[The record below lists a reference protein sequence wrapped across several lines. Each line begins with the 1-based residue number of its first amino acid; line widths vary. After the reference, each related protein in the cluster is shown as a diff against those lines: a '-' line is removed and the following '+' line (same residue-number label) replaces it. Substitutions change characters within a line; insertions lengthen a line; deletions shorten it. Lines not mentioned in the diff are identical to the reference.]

1 MKTLINEMSPK
12 LKDFLILVNEKL
24 GEGSEV
30 SRQEL
35 NDIALGNGLPK
46 PRTFIKWLTKH
57 GLKTGHGKYQLP
69 TDDTESS
76 SQPNL
81 VSVPKV
87 AVTNNE
93 PQATVNLMMNTE
105 TQNLIPSPFE
115 GFVPWGHCATI
126 KKVIQ
131 SKMFYPVFITGLSG
145 NGKTSVSYTHLTLP
159 TNREV

>member
-57 GLKTGHGKYQLP
+57 GLKTGHGK
-69 TDDTESS
+69 
-76 SQPNL
+76 
-81 VSVPKV
+81 
-87 AVTNNE
+87 
-93 PQATVNLMMNTE
+93 
-105 TQNLIPSPFE
+105 
-115 GFVPWGHCATI
+115 
-126 KKVIQ
+126 
-131 SKMFYPVFITGLSG
+131 
-145 NGKTSVSYTHLTLP
+145 
-159 TNREV
+159 